1 LRRFFRSAAF
11 PILIV
16 VVLAFFAQRL
26 ISPGSGHTTPDYTT
40 FVQRVDNN
48 QIESVTWNTKDNT
61 LNVKQTDGTSYDE
74 AYPDSDS
81 AQAQLLNSLQQH
93 NVKTEIKG
101 KGGSSLLSLL
111 TYILPFLL
119 FFAFWIFLMNQMQ
132 GGGSRVMSFGKS
144 RAKRMSV
151 DAPKITFR
159 DVAGADEAVQEL
171 HEIKEFL
178 ENPKKFQ
185 ALGARIPKGVLLYGP
200 PGTGKTLLARAVA
213 GEAGVPFFSISGSD
227 FVEMFVGVG
236 ASRVRD
242 LFEQAKQNS
251 PCIIF
256 MDEIDAVGRHRGAGM
271 GGGHDEREQTLNQLL
286 VEMDG
291 FEMKDN
297 IILIAATNRP
307 DILDPALLRP
317 GRFDRQIVV
326 DRPDRKGR
334 KHILEVHTR
343 GKPLAQNIDLD
354 TLAGQTPGFTGADL
368 ANLINEA
375 ALLTARSSKREI
387 TMLELEE
394 GIMRV
399 IAGPEK
405 KSRVMSEKERLITA
419 YHELGHAIVGHL
431 LPNSDP
437 VHKVSIISRGQAL
450 GYTISLPTEDKFL
463 TTRAEL
469 NDTMAMTLGGRAA
482 EEIVFGEITT
492 GASNDLE
499 KVTETAKQMVMRF
512 GMSERLGPRVFGHD
526 RSQPFLGREFSAE
539 PDYSDE
545 VAREIDDEVRRM
557 VEDAHQ
563 TSKDILSEHREQL
576 DTISRILLA
585 RETIEADEFM
595 ALLEGKPE
603 DEVFT
608 DEEEAKPPEAPAVEE
623 KGTAREG
630 ARPRPRPRPGLAGG
644 GAAEMRADDN

>member
-1 LRRFFRSAAF
+1 MRRFFRSAAF

-26 ISPGSGHTTPDYTT
+26 ISPGTEDKTPSYNEFLQQVENGQVAEVT
-40 FVQRVDNN
+40 F
-48 QIESVTWNTKDNT
+48 NTKDNS
-61 LNVKQTDGTSYDE
+61 LDVKETNGDTYDQ
-74 AYPDSDS
+74 AFLDSDS
-81 AQAQLLNSLQQH
+81 AQAELLNTLEQK
-93 NVKTEIKG
+93 NVKTEIKD
-101 KGGSSLLSLL
+101 KGGSSILSLL

-185 ALGARIPKGVLLYGP
+185 SLGARIPKGVLLYGP

-307 DILDPALLRP
+307 GHPRPGAASPGPLRP
-317 GRFDRQIVV
+317 
-326 DRPDRKGR
+326 PDRRRPSRPQGPQADP
-334 KHILEVHTR
+334 R
-343 GKPLAQNIDLD
+343 GPHPRQAARPEHRPRR
-354 TLAGQTPGFTGADL
+354 LAGQTPGFTGADL

-387 TMLELEE
+387 TMTELEE

-405 KSRVMSEKERLITA
+405 KSRVMSEKERLVTA

-431 LPNSDP
+431 LPNCDP

-469 NDTMAMTLGGRAA
+469 TDTMAMTLGGRAA

-526 RSQPFLGREFSAE
+526 PRQPFLGREFSAE

-545 VAREIDDEVRRM
+545 IAREIDDEVRRI

-563 TSKDILSEHREQL
+563 ASKDMLSEHREQL
-576 DTISRILLA
+576 DTISA
-585 RETIEADEFM
+585 RSCSS
-595 ALLEGKPE
+595 
-603 DEVFT
+603 
-608 DEEEAKPPEAPAVEE
+608 
-623 KGTAREG
+623 ARRSRPRSSSPCSR
-630 ARPRPRPRPGLAGG
+630 ASRRRKSSPRRRRRRRRSRPRPRPRPR
-644 GAAEMRADDN
+644 RAPPAP